1 MHRTEPS
8 RIQGLA
14 LQLADK
20 INILVEQNERLWEAK
35 QMGIYGAAN
44 QGRMDRGYGGKDGEE
59 RGYQRGGRNWTERLG
74 YNENRNRHDG
84 RRGQRFD
91 RRQQREQRAEE

>member
-20 INILVEQNERLWEAK
+20 INILVEQNERLWELK
-35 QMGIYGAAN
+35 QMGAFGQNQQRADRRDNQRGWQDRQFYDKKN
-44 QGRMDRGYGGKDGEE
+44 QGQDR
-59 RGYQRGGRNWTERLG
+59 RRNSR
-74 YNENRNRHDG
+74 YNNRND
-84 RRGQRFD
+84 
-91 RRQQREQRAEE
+91 E